1 MGVHFLNLVLIKSH
15 FIYRLKSNQM
25 VCCDATY
32 RLNWLNY
39 PVFIVGLVSPTG
51 RFSLSLVVISS
62 HEDYSAQ
69 LNILNFVKAQGITPS
84 FLMGKGRGKKN

>member
-1 MGVHFLNLVLIKSH
+1 MTMSFEVKLLVILVNNLLKVALV
-15 FIYRLKSNQM
+15 YRLKSNQM

-62 HEDYSAQ
+62 HEDHLAQ
-69 LNILNFVKAQGITPS
+69 LNILKFVKAQGVTPS
-84 FLMGKGRGKKN
+84 FLMG